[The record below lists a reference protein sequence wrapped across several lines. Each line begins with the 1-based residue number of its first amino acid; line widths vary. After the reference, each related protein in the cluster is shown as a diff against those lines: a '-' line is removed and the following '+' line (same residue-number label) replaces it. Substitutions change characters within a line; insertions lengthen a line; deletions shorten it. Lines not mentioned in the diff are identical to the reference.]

1 VEVAGPR
8 AEGPTLFPPLFLVRG
23 PEAQYLN
30 VTTPAKGAPAAGVSI
45 SAIFPFPPKE
55 YVPLVGSLE
64 RGQDLLGA
72 AVRCVWKG
80 NRSGEMELSAWLSPE
95 GSGERTQVEMTI
107 VNSASRDET
116 DFYLMEFE
124 VPGLLPGRYR
134 LEIVAEDA
142 ATGLNLRTAGWFSV
156 RPPG

>member
-1 VEVAGPR
+1 MRGRKGDGFFPVLAALSLFAILVSGVAGPR
-8 AEGPTLFPPLFLVRG
+8 TEGPTLFPPLFLVRG

-30 VTTPAKGAPAAGVSI
+30 ATTPAKGAPAAGVSI

-64 RGQDLLGA
+64 
-72 AVRCVWKG
+72 
-80 NRSGEMELSAWLSPE
+80 LSAWLSPE

-116 DFYLMEFE
+116 DIYLMEFE
-124 VPGLLPGRYR
+124 VPGLLPGRPPETEKGAPR
-134 LEIVAEDA
+134 L
-142 ATGLNLRTAGWFSV
+142 L
-156 RPPG
+156 